1 MNTHH
6 TGNGP
11 QLLMIDCDIRTGRIV
26 KLNPPHLYHRGF
38 VDGGVAWAWVLLRPV
53 IFPTIPEDM
62 PTYVPLEILHPF
74 QMNYFGCVLI
84 NADEYPGPL
93 RRGDF

>member
-6 TGNGP
+6 TGNRP
-11 QLLMIDCDIRTGRIV
+11 QLLMIDCDIRTGCII
-26 KLNPPHLYHRGF
+26 KLNPPHLYHCGF
-38 VDGGVAWAWVLLRPV
+38 LEGGIAWAWLLSSPV

-74 QMNYFGCVLI
+74 QMNYFGRVLI
-84 NADEYPGPL
+84 NAEDYPGPL
-93 RRGDF
+93 RMGDF

>member
-6 TGNGP
+6 TGNRP
-11 QLLMIDCDIRTGRIV
+11 PLLMIDCDIRTGRIV
-26 KLNPPHLYHRGF
+26 KLNPPDLYHRGF
-38 VDGGVAWAWVLLRPV
+38 VEGGIAWSWVLSSPA

-74 QMNYFGCVLI
+74 QMNYFRRVLI
-84 NADEYPGPL
+84 NAEDYPGPL
-93 RRGDF
+93 RMGDF